1 MPMTATA
8 RRVALAA
15 LLAATGVL
23 LGPVAP
29 APAAAKH
36 RCLRDGYSVYR
47 SYRGPVQ
54 IVATP
59 QGHSLL
65 LYACWAPSGRLSR
78 LALAPQSVVGEG
90 AWWVPKGGYAI
101 AERYLLFVARKSSRP
116 PTPDRLLK
124 VDVRYGRRR
133 ELTFALRCPV
143 FAPDPVG
150 QQDVVARYLAAPAIN
165 AHGSAAWACATVD
178 GLIQRMDAR
187 GVAVLDSWRI
197 PPFGP
202 YTAPVIRLRG
212 TKLSWRIPGRSWRTA
227 RLVDKR

>member
-8 RRVALAA
+8 RRAALAA
-15 LLAATGVL
+15 LLATAGVS
-23 LGPVAP
+23 LGPVAT
-29 APAAAKH
+29 APAAAKN
-36 RCLRDGYSVYR
+36 RCLRDGYSAYR

-78 LALAPQSVVGEG
+78 LALAPRSPVGVG

-101 AERYLLFVARKSSRP
+101 AGRYLLFVARKSSRP

-124 VDVRYGRRR
+124 VDVRAGRRR
-133 ELTFALRCPV
+133 DLAFALRCPV
-143 FAPDPVG
+143 DAPDPIG
-150 QQDVVARYLAAPAIN
+150 EQAFVVRWLAAPAIN
-165 AHGSAAWACATVD
+165 AHGSAAWACVTVD

-187 GVAVLDSWRI
+187 GVAVLDAWRI

-202 YTAPVIRLRG
+202 FTAPVIRLRG
-212 TKLSWRIPGRSWRTA
+212 TTLSWRIPGRSWRSA